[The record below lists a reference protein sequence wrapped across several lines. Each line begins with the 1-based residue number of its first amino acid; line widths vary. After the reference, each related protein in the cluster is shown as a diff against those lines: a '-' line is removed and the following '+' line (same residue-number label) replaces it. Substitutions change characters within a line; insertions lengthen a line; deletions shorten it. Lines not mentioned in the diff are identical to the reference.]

1 MNHALP
7 IHPHV
12 GNASPTPGSLWP
24 TPSANASREAGFMPR
39 SIPAYVLQ
47 PTIIRP
53 RRPAHSM
60 HPGMSPSLRGGRRP
74 TKQSMGSHWCLLR
87 RCACSGRPGLLRDAR
102 NDGVF
107 MCHCEEGADR
117 RGNPELA
124 TGVCFAAAPLAASG
138 LLRCTRNDVEFSR
151 HCEEGEDRRGNPD
164 SATGLY
170 HAAVPVAGAH
180 GLLPATATAS
190 ASTPTT
196 SPTRPRKSAATRK

>member
-1 MNHALP
+1 MGSQILP
-7 IHPHV
+7 A
-12 GNASPTPGSLWP
+12 GSASSGTRRK
-24 TPSANASREAGFMPR
+24 SRQPAIQTRPPRPDQPLCLKQPLDCFAMLAMTLGF
-39 SIPAYVLQ
+39 Y
-47 PTIIRP
+47 
-53 RRPAHSM
+53 
-60 HPGMSPSLRGGRRP
+60 PSLRGGRRP

>member
-102 NDGVF
+102 NDGDF
-107 MCHCEEGADR
+107 MCHCEEGVDR
-117 RGNPELA
+117 RSNPELA
-124 TGVCFAAAPLAASG
+124 PEARSTPMPQAAPG
-138 LLRCTRNDVEFSR
+138 LLRDARNDVGFLSVIARRAKTDVAIHGGPLGLVTPLCLLRAHWIASR
-151 HCEEGEDRRGNPD
+151 C
-164 SATGLY
+164 SQ
-170 HAAVPVAGAH
+170 
-180 GLLPATATAS
+180 
-190 ASTPTT
+190 
-196 SPTRPRKSAATRK
+196 